1 MPNESSIREF
11 LIGRVADRCNLR
23 KKEVDPDRPLAD
35 IGFGSRDAVAI
46 IGEVE
51 EWLGCSLP
59 PLLLYEY
66 PTITHLAHMLM
77 GLQQDR
83 PAPPRPSAD
92 RSTDSIAVV
101 GLGCRFPGGIASP
114 EAYWGFLIEGGDA
127 IGEVPAGRWEQP
139 DGAHRFGGFLE
150 DVAGFDSRF
159 FGITP
164 SEADAMDPQQ
174 RLLLEVA
181 YEALDHAGIAPRSL
195 HGTRTGVFVGISS
208 PEYALLTT
216 AESAALSP
224 WTATGVALSIAA
236 NRLSYVLDLHGT
248 SLSVDTACSS
258 SLVAVHLAVQDLRA
272 GHSDLALAAGVNVLL
287 SPTITKTFDLA
298 GATAPDGR
306 CKAFDAS
313 ANGMVRAE
321 GCGLVVLK
329 RLADAYRDGDRVLA
343 VIQNTAVNSDGRS
356 NGLAAP
362 SPEAQKA
369 LLREAYTGLT
379 PPDYVEAHGTGTL
392 LGDPIEAHAL
402 GAVLGQDRA
411 GALLIGSVKTNLGHL
426 ESAAGIAGLIK
437 TVLALWHRSIP
448 PSLHYHLPNP
458 HIDFDRWRLK
468 VVTEPTPWP
477 SQAPRAGVSAFGFG
491 GTNAHVVLAAAPEK
505 PQPVAASGPVHT
517 LLLSD
522 VSAERVAEYAGRLA
536 EHVVDPANVVHTLA
550 RRYGRGRFG
559 AAVLGRDREAL
570 TTALRALAR
579 GRHDPRVVTG
589 VDADMPAPVWVF
601 SGYGAQRP
609 GMGRT
614 LLAEESAF
622 AATIDLLEPMVQ
634 AEAGFSVRE
643 ALRVNRPDPAETMVV
658 LFAVQVGLARLWQA
672 YGVKPAA
679 VIGHSMGEVAAVVVA
694 GALSLRDGVTVICHR
709 ARLLSGIAGGGAMC
723 VLGASAEEAA
733 ELSKD
738 CPDVHLAVRTAPRQ
752 TVLTGDAGQIA
763 TVVSRAERRGL
774 LARLVRAEGAGH
786 SPQVEPLLAPFREQL
801 AGIRPAKL
809 RVPLYST
816 VLDNPRRI
824 PAFDGDYWAA
834 NMRDPVRLVDAVQA
848 AAEDG
853 HRAFIEISA
862 HPLLTHALSDTVRD
876 SLVLPT
882 LRGGR
887 TRDAETDDTLTFH
900 AQLAAL
906 RLSGSPIARSA
917 PGRVIDVPGPSWRY
931 EHHWMPARRT
941 SARSSSHPL
950 LGAHVELP
958 GGRHAWSA
966 NVGEATLPWLP
977 LHGVTVLPAAAYAEI
992 VLAAGA
998 AVLDTDD
1005 LTVRDLRVSKLLPLD
1020 EQTTITTSLTIP
1032 PQEAGGPRAKVR
1044 VQTRTP
1050 SGHWTLLATASVG
1063 SGQVTPRDMAGRVPV
1078 AAAERADHRF
1088 RLHPVVL
1095 DRCLAA
1101 FGAEWTAMGIGSVRV
1116 LGPTWEGGSC
1126 EFASPRRR
1134 KDGTAVAALRLVDET
1149 GRVLLEADGVL
1160 LRRLPAASVP
1170 VPLSAK
1176 LVEAVWSPTA
1186 PHPPGQA
1193 AESAGWLVLAD
1204 PGDSFT
1210 EAVTG
1215 MLTHAGHR
1223 ITARHRVSRDHT
1235 WRDLQNRTASPDNV
1249 ALVVPA
1255 WLADEEL
1262 VLSVSALVRALPPDV
1277 RLWFVTRRSIAV
1289 RPGEAGEP
1297 GQAFLRALVRVL
1309 AFEHPALRATLVD
1322 VDDPVASA
1330 AELLGGTADT
1340 EVAWR
1345 DGVRY
1350 VARLRRARLGTEAW
1364 HHLVRPGGAYA
1375 ISGGYGGLGLVT
1387 AQRLVERGA
1396 RRLVLSGRS
1405 GPGPEAEKIIGR
1417 LRRAGAE
1424 IEIVQGDIAAPGVA
1438 ERMVAAGQR
1447 DGVPLRGVVHAAG
1460 GLADRLFTEVGP
1472 EDLHRV
1478 WAPKVTGALR
1488 LHEATEDL
1496 DLDWWVVYSS
1506 AAALLGSPGQ
1516 AAYAAANA
1524 RADALVDWRR
1534 AHGLPA
1540 TTINW
1545 GTWADVGGAA
1555 GLRVDVLDPLTPE
1568 EGADAL
1574 EALLVHDQR
1583 SAGVLR
1589 FNSRR
1594 ALAAFPE
1601 IREQPYF
1608 SELVDATSDDS
1619 AGADDW
1625 PGAERIRTLDP
1636 GTARRLVRE
1645 RVSDRVA
1652 TVLGFTPDPARPLT
1666 ELGLDSLVAVRIKS
1680 ALEHDFGVSVDA
1692 PTLLRGGNL
1701 ADLQAE
1707 LWRSLGLAGQPV
1719 PMAAELAAA
1728 RGVVR
1733 SLANGTRRAS
1743 VPGARPFF
1751 CAHPA
1756 GGSSSVYRPL
1766 AALLGEDQVIYG
1778 LERFEDDLELVARA
1792 DRYIDLIRATQ
1803 PEGPYR
1809 LGGWSFG
1816 GVLAYEI
1823 ARRLDHGE
1831 VELVAM
1837 IDAGLPKQV
1846 ENLLETTARRYADF
1860 GRYLTTTYGIPVAL
1874 PYEELITLDEERQLA
1889 LVIERTTPLMA
1900 HLPPAVAVH
1909 QFTSHEDTR
1918 CLERYVP
1925 GPYDGRVVLYRS
1937 TEPTPWTVHD
1947 ARYDLDEANGFGDLC
1962 PRLEIVSVPGTHHLN
1977 LLDPPGVNIIAD
1989 HLRGLLSGSRR
2000 PPGRRADTA
2009 TSDVPGEASNV

>member
-1 MPNESSIREF
+1 
-11 LIGRVADRCNLR
+11 
-23 KKEVDPDRPLAD
+23 
-35 IGFGSRDAVAI
+35 
-46 IGEVE
+46 
-51 EWLGCSLP
+51 
-59 PLLLYEY
+59 
-66 PTITHLAHMLM
+66 
-77 GLQQDR
+77 
-83 PAPPRPSAD
+83 
-92 RSTDSIAVV
+92 
-101 GLGCRFPGGIASP
+101 
-114 EAYWGFLIEGGDA
+114 
-127 IGEVPAGRWEQP
+127 
-139 DGAHRFGGFLE
+139 
-150 DVAGFDSRF
+150 
-159 FGITP
+159 
-164 SEADAMDPQQ
+164 MDPQQ

-181 YEALDHAGIAPRSL
+181 HEALDHAGIAPKSL
-195 HGTRTGVFVGISS
+195 RGSRTGVFVGISS

-216 AESAALSP
+216 AEPAVLSP

-272 GHSDLALAAGVNVLL
+272 GKSDLALAAGVNVLL
-287 SPTITKTFDLA
+287 SPTITKTFELA

-343 VIQNTAVNSDGRS
+343 LIQNTAVNSDGRS

-369 LLREAYTGLT
+369 LLREAYAGLT

-426 ESAAGIAGLIK
+426 EPAAGIAGLIK
-437 TVLALWHRSIP
+437 TVLALWHRTIP
-448 PSLHYHLPNP
+448 PSLHYHRPNP

-477 SQAPRAGVSAFGFG
+477 SAVPRAGVSAFGFG

-505 PQPVAASGPVHT
+505 PQLVAVSGPVHT

-522 VSAERVAEYAGRLA
+522 VSAERVTEYAGRLA
-536 EHVVDPANVVHTLA
+536 EHVIDPANVAHTLA

-559 AAVLGRDREAL
+559 AAVVGRDREAL

-589 VDADMPAPVWVF
+589 VDIDVSAPVWVF

-614 LLAEESAF
+614 LLAEERAF
-622 AATIDLLEPMVQ
+622 AAAIDLLEPLIQ
-634 AEAGFSVRE
+634 LEAGFSVRE
-643 ALRVNRPDPAETMVV
+643 ALHANPDPAETMVV
-658 LFAVQVGLARLWQA
+658 LFAVQIALARLWQA

-694 GALSLRDGVTVICHR
+694 GALSLRDGVTVICRR

-723 VLGASAEEAA
+723 VLGASAVEAA

-786 SPQVEPLLAPFREQL
+786 SPQVEPLLTPFREQL

-862 HPLLTHALSDTVRD
+862 HPLLTHALSETVRD

-882 LRGGR
+882 LRGGQ
-887 TRDAETDDTLTFH
+887 TRDAETDDTITFH

-906 RLSGSPIARSA
+906 RLSGSPIARST
-917 PGRVIDVPGPSWRY
+917 PGLVVDVPGPSWRH
-931 EHHWMPARRT
+931 EHHWMPKRRT
-941 SARSSSHPL
+941 SARSSCHPL
-950 LGAHVELP
+950 LGVHVELP

-998 AVLDTDD
+998 AALDTDD
-1005 LTVRDLRVSKLLPLD
+1005 LIVSRLRIDRLLPLD
-1020 EQTTITTSLTIP
+1020 EQTTITTSLSITP
-1032 PQEAGGPRAKVR
+1032 HEAGGPHAKVQVR
-1044 VQTRTP
+1044 ACTP
-1050 SGHWTLLATASVG
+1050 AGHWTLLATAGVASTG
-1063 SGQVTPRDMAGRVPV
+1063 SGQVIPDDMAGRVPV
-1078 AAAERADHRF
+1078 PAAEQVDHRF
-1088 RLHPVVL
+1088 RLHPMVL
-1095 DRCLAA
+1095 DRCLAS
-1101 FGAEWTAMGIGSVRV
+1101 FGAEWTAMGIGSLRV
-1116 LGPTWEGGSC
+1116 LGPTREGGSC
-1126 EFASPRRR
+1126 EFANPRER
-1134 KDGTAVAALRLVDET
+1134 KDGTALAALRLVDET

-1160 LRRLPAASVP
+1160 LRRLSAASVP
-1170 VPLSAK
+1170 VSLSAK
-1176 LVEAVWSPTA
+1176 LVEAVWRPTA
-1186 PHPPGQA
+1186 PHPPAGQA
-1193 AESAGWLVLAD
+1193 VDSASWLVLSD

-1223 ITARHRVSRDHT
+1223 ITACHPISRDHT
-1235 WRDLQNRTASPDNV
+1235 WRDLQSPDNV
-1249 ALVVPA
+1249 AFVVPA

-1277 RLWFVTRRSIAV
+1277 RLWFITRSSIAV

-1309 AFEHPALRATLVD
+1309 AFEHPALRAILVD

-1330 AELLGGTADT
+1330 AELLAGTADT

-1345 DGVRY
+1345 AGVRY
-1350 VARLRRARLGTEAW
+1350 VARLRRARLGAGVW
-1364 HHLVRPGGAYA
+1364 RHLVRPGGAYA

-1396 RRLVLSGRS
+1396 GRLVLAGRS

-1424 IEIVQGDIAAPGVA
+1424 IEIVLGDIAVPGVA
-1438 ERMVAAGQR
+1438 ERIVAAGQR
-1447 DGVPLRGVVHAAG
+1447 DGVRLRGVVHAAG

-1608 SELVDATSDDS
+1608 SELVDTTSDDS

-1625 PGAERIRTLDP
+1625 PGPERIRTLDP

-1645 RVSDRVA
+1645 RVTHRVA
-1652 TVLGFTPDPARPLT
+1652 TVLGFTPDPVRPLT

-1680 ALEHDFGVSVDA
+1680 ALEHDFGVSIEA
-1692 PTLLRGGNL
+1692 STLLRGANL
-1701 ADLQAE
+1701 AELQAE
-1707 LWRSLGLAGQPV
+1707 LWRSLDLAGQPV
-1719 PMAAELAAA
+1719 PVEAD
-1728 RGVVR
+1728 RGIVR
-1733 SLANGTRRAS
+1733 SLTNGARRAS
-1743 VPGARPFF
+1743 GRGAPPLF

-1756 GGSSSVYRPL
+1756 GGSSRVYRPL

-1778 LERFEDDLELVARA
+1778 LERFEDNLELAARA
-1792 DRYIDLIRATQ
+1792 DRYIGLIRATQ

-1823 ARRLDHGE
+1823 ARRLDQGE

-1837 IDAGLPKQV
+1837 IDAGLPKRV
-1846 ENLLETTARRYADF
+1846 ENVLETTARRYADF
-1860 GRYLTTTYGIPVAL
+1860 GRYLTATYGMPVAL
-1874 PYEELITLDEERQLA
+1874 PFEELITLEEEQQLA

-1918 CLERYVP
+1918 CLERYIP

-1977 LLDPPGVNIIAD
+1977 LLDPPGVTLIAD

-2009 TSDVPGEASNV
+2009 TSDVTGEASNV